1 MSGYD
6 LADLERRM
14 DGALSSLKQEYQGLR
29 TGRANAGLLE
39 PVMVDA
45 YGSSSPLSQVASVS
59 VPEPRMLM
67 VSVWDRGLASAVD
80 KAIRN
85 SGLGLNPVMEGA
97 TLRVPIPP
105 MTEER
110 RKDIAKTAAKY
121 AEETRVAIR
130 NVRRAGIEA
139 AKKAE
144 KDGVMGE
151 DQSRGI
157 SEKIQTLTDKFI
169 KKVDEALSAKEAEI
183 MQV

>member
-14 DGALSSLKQEYQGLR
+14 DGALASLKHEYSGLR
-29 TGRANAGLLE
+29 TGRANSALLE

-45 YGSSSPLSQVASVS
+45 YGSTSPLSQVASVS

-67 VSVWDRGLASAVD
+67 VTVWDRGLASAVD

-121 AEETRVAIR
+121 AEDTRIAIR

-144 KDGVMGE
+144 KDGEMGE
-151 DQSRGI
+151 DQCRGI
-157 SEKIQTLTDKFI
+157 TDKIQTLTDKFI
-169 KKVDEALSAKEAEI
+169 KKVDEALSGKEAEI